1 LTRQLGNKGAPA
13 SEGEKVH
20 HYDAVRTEWSQNHS
34 VKSVPVKLSRLET
47 VGDFAWPQPGAHLR
61 HCTTVPRQA
70 TGMMQYAFRSIP
82 YWERKYRFPAIAGA
96 RSSLWSVGIEHQFGT
111 SVREICAWLSE
122 VSTLRDKE
130 KRDVGRANA
139 PAEGKSLAISMNFVR
154 SGEWLPADEL
164 RAKAMEALHT
174 RADIT
179 LDLAEVDHLDT
190 SALQILLAVD
200 KDRRDK
206 GFNLH
211 LVNASQSLRQWFEY
225 AGMPA
230 HLSSELPEQP

>member
-1 LTRQLGNKGAPA
+1 M
-13 SEGEKVH
+13 S
-20 HYDAVRTEWSQNHS
+20 
-34 VKSVPVKLSRLET
+34 
-47 VGDFAWPQPGAHLR
+47 
-61 HCTTVPRQA
+61 
-70 TGMMQYAFRSIP
+70 
-82 YWERKYRFPAIAGA
+82 
-96 RSSLWSVGIEHQFGT
+96 
-111 SVREICAWLSE
+111 
-122 VSTLRDKE
+122 
-130 KRDVGRANA
+130 
-139 PAEGKSLAISMNFVR
+139 FVR

-164 RAKAMEALHT
+164 RAKAIEALHT

-225 AGMPA
+225 AGMPP